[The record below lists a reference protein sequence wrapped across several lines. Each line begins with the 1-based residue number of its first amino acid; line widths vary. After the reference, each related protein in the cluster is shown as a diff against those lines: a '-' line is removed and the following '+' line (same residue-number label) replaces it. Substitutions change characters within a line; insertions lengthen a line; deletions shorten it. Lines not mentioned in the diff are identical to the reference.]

1 MKKKLLRNAS
11 LVALSAVMMCGTAF
25 GLAGCGG
32 SDSNTISISMFC
44 GVDDRAI
51 NEAACNTWAEEYT
64 QELIASGF
72 WEDGHAPIEIR
83 FSSDSNTDNYFDA
96 LNNQIS
102 SNSQPDVF
110 YVSPKYVRTWASIGR
125 ILDLSDYLTSDE
137 DVELVS
143 DIWDDALAF
152 YGYTDAE
159 GYQRGERLEFSN
171 GAWVGQQSGAEVGI
185 AVGLVMRVG
194 ASTGGTDV
202 LNLVLHKWF
211 HLPVSVFVYLT
222 DFTILGGQALFSQP
236 EQILYGV
243 VLLVVE
249 TFTLNRVMLL
259 GQPQV
264 QVFAISERYEELR
277 KKLLVELQA
286 GVTMVMIETGCAGQR
301 QEGVLCVIPP
311 RKLFAAKELI
321 HAVDPDAFITVTR
334 IQEVRGQG
342 FSMARRDAPLK
353 PEE

>member
-1 MKKKLLRNAS
+1 MKHLSGS
-11 LVALSAVMMCGTAF
+11 L
-25 GLAGCGG
+25 G
-32 SDSNTISISMFC
+32 STLWTC
-44 GVDDRAI
+44 
-51 NEAACNTWAEEYT
+51 
-64 QELIASGF
+64 
-72 WEDGHAPIEIR
+72 
-83 FSSDSNTDNYFDA
+83 
-96 LNNQIS
+96 
-102 SNSQPDVF
+102 
-110 YVSPKYVRTWASIGR
+110 ASILLGNA
-125 ILDLSDYLTSDE
+125 
-137 DVELVS
+137 
-143 DIWDDALAF
+143 ALAF
-152 YGYTDAE
+152 AIAAFTVPHGLIMGGVTGISLFLGRFLDLDVAVIVLILNLLALVLGLVVLGRTFLLATVGSSLLYPLLLDLTQKIPGIGALTDDPLLASLLA
-159 GYQRGERLEFSN
+159 GGLI
-171 GAWVGQQSGAEVGI
+171 GI

>member
-1 MKKKLLRNAS
+1 MKHLSGSLGSTLWTCASILLGNAVLAFAIAAFTVPHGLIMGGVTGISLFLGRFLDLDVAAIVLILNLLALVLGLVVLGRTFLLATVGSSLLYPLLLDLTQKIPGIGALTDDPLLAS
-11 LVALSAVMMCGTAF
+11 L
-25 GLAGCGG
+25 LAGG
-32 SDSNTISISMFC
+32 
-44 GVDDRAI
+44 
-51 NEAACNTWAEEYT
+51 
-64 QELIASGF
+64 LI
-72 WEDGHAPIEIR
+72 
-83 FSSDSNTDNYFDA
+83 
-96 LNNQIS
+96 
-102 SNSQPDVF
+102 
-110 YVSPKYVRTWASIGR
+110 
-125 ILDLSDYLTSDE
+125 
-137 DVELVS
+137 
-143 DIWDDALAF
+143 
-152 YGYTDAE
+152 
-159 GYQRGERLEFSN
+159 
-171 GAWVGQQSGAEVGI
+171 GI

-321 HAVDPDAFITVTR
+321 HAVDPEAFITVTR

-342 FSMARRDAPLK
+342 FSIARRDAPLK

>member
-1 MKKKLLRNAS
+1 MKHLSGPLGSTLWTCASILLGNAVLAFAIAAFTVPHGLITGGVTGISLFLGRFLDLDVAAIVLILNLLALVLGLVVLGRTFLLATVGSSLLYPLLLDLTQKIPGIGALTDDPLLAS
-11 LVALSAVMMCGTAF
+11 L
-25 GLAGCGG
+25 LAGG
-32 SDSNTISISMFC
+32 
-44 GVDDRAI
+44 
-51 NEAACNTWAEEYT
+51 
-64 QELIASGF
+64 LI
-72 WEDGHAPIEIR
+72 
-83 FSSDSNTDNYFDA
+83 
-96 LNNQIS
+96 
-102 SNSQPDVF
+102 
-110 YVSPKYVRTWASIGR
+110 
-125 ILDLSDYLTSDE
+125 
-137 DVELVS
+137 
-143 DIWDDALAF
+143 
-152 YGYTDAE
+152 
-159 GYQRGERLEFSN
+159 
-171 GAWVGQQSGAEVGI
+171 GI

-236 EQILYGV
+236 EQILYGI

>member
-1 MKKKLLRNAS
+1 MKHLSGSLGSTLWTCASILLGNAVLAFAIAAFTVPHGLIMGGVTGISLFLGRFLDLDVAVIVLILNLLALVLGLVVLGRTFLLATVGSSLLYPLLLDLTQKIPGIGALTDNPLLAS
-11 LVALSAVMMCGTAF
+11 L
-25 GLAGCGG
+25 LAGG
-32 SDSNTISISMFC
+32 
-44 GVDDRAI
+44 
-51 NEAACNTWAEEYT
+51 
-64 QELIASGF
+64 LI
-72 WEDGHAPIEIR
+72 
-83 FSSDSNTDNYFDA
+83 
-96 LNNQIS
+96 
-102 SNSQPDVF
+102 
-110 YVSPKYVRTWASIGR
+110 
-125 ILDLSDYLTSDE
+125 
-137 DVELVS
+137 
-143 DIWDDALAF
+143 
-152 YGYTDAE
+152 
-159 GYQRGERLEFSN
+159 
-171 GAWVGQQSGAEVGI
+171 GI

>member
-1 MKKKLLRNAS
+1 MKHLSGSLGSTLWTCASILLGNAVLAFAIAAFTVPHGLIMGGVTGISLFLGRFLDLDVAVIVLILNLLALVLGLVVLGRTFLLATVGSSLLYPLLLDLTQKIPGIGALTDDPLLAS
-11 LVALSAVMMCGTAF
+11 L
-25 GLAGCGG
+25 LAGG
-32 SDSNTISISMFC
+32 
-44 GVDDRAI
+44 
-51 NEAACNTWAEEYT
+51 
-64 QELIASGF
+64 LI
-72 WEDGHAPIEIR
+72 
-83 FSSDSNTDNYFDA
+83 
-96 LNNQIS
+96 
-102 SNSQPDVF
+102 
-110 YVSPKYVRTWASIGR
+110 
-125 ILDLSDYLTSDE
+125 
-137 DVELVS
+137 
-143 DIWDDALAF
+143 
-152 YGYTDAE
+152 
-159 GYQRGERLEFSN
+159 
-171 GAWVGQQSGAEVGI
+171 GI

>member
-1 MKKKLLRNAS
+1 MKHLSGPLGSTLWTCASILLGNAVLAFAIAAFTVPHGLITGGVTGISLFLGRFLDLDVAAIVLILNLLALVLGLVVLGRTFLLATVGSSLLYPLLLDLTQKIPGIGALTDDPLLAS
-11 LVALSAVMMCGTAF
+11 L
-25 GLAGCGG
+25 LAGG
-32 SDSNTISISMFC
+32 
-44 GVDDRAI
+44 
-51 NEAACNTWAEEYT
+51 
-64 QELIASGF
+64 LI
-72 WEDGHAPIEIR
+72 
-83 FSSDSNTDNYFDA
+83 
-96 LNNQIS
+96 
-102 SNSQPDVF
+102 
-110 YVSPKYVRTWASIGR
+110 
-125 ILDLSDYLTSDE
+125 
-137 DVELVS
+137 
-143 DIWDDALAF
+143 
-152 YGYTDAE
+152 
-159 GYQRGERLEFSN
+159 
-171 GAWVGQQSGAEVGI
+171 GI

-236 EQILYGV
+236 EQILYGI

-321 HAVDPDAFITVTR
+321 HAVDPDAFITVPR
-334 IQEVRGQG
+334 IQAGRGQG
-342 FSMARRDAPLK
+342 FPLARRAAPLK

>member
-1 MKKKLLRNAS
+1 MKHLSGSLGSTLWTCASILLGNAVLAFAIAAFTVPHGLIMGGVTGISLFLGRFLDLDVAVIVLILNLLALVLGLVVLGRTFLLATVGSSLLYPLLLDLTQKIPGIGSLTDDPLLAS
-11 LVALSAVMMCGTAF
+11 L
-25 GLAGCGG
+25 LAGG
-32 SDSNTISISMFC
+32 
-44 GVDDRAI
+44 
-51 NEAACNTWAEEYT
+51 
-64 QELIASGF
+64 LI
-72 WEDGHAPIEIR
+72 
-83 FSSDSNTDNYFDA
+83 
-96 LNNQIS
+96 
-102 SNSQPDVF
+102 
-110 YVSPKYVRTWASIGR
+110 
-125 ILDLSDYLTSDE
+125 
-137 DVELVS
+137 
-143 DIWDDALAF
+143 
-152 YGYTDAE
+152 
-159 GYQRGERLEFSN
+159 
-171 GAWVGQQSGAEVGI
+171 GI

>member
-1 MKKKLLRNAS
+1 MKHLSGSLGSTLWTCASILLGNAVLAFAIAAFTVPHGLIMGGVTGISLFLGRFLDLDVAAIVLILNLLALVLGLVVLGRTFLLATVGSSLLYPLLLDLTQKIPGIGALTDDPLLAS
-11 LVALSAVMMCGTAF
+11 L
-25 GLAGCGG
+25 LAGG
-32 SDSNTISISMFC
+32 
-44 GVDDRAI
+44 
-51 NEAACNTWAEEYT
+51 
-64 QELIASGF
+64 LI
-72 WEDGHAPIEIR
+72 
-83 FSSDSNTDNYFDA
+83 
-96 LNNQIS
+96 
-102 SNSQPDVF
+102 
-110 YVSPKYVRTWASIGR
+110 
-125 ILDLSDYLTSDE
+125 
-137 DVELVS
+137 
-143 DIWDDALAF
+143 
-152 YGYTDAE
+152 
-159 GYQRGERLEFSN
+159 
-171 GAWVGQQSGAEVGI
+171 GI

-264 QVFAISERYEELR
+264 QVFAISERYEELQ

>member
-1 MKKKLLRNAS
+1 MKHLSGSLGSTLWTCASILLGNAVLAFAIAAFTVPHGLIMGGVTGISLFLGRFLDLDVAAIVLILNLLALVLGLVVLGRTFLLATVGSSRLYPLLRDLTQKIPGIDALTDDPLLAS
-11 LVALSAVMMCGTAF
+11 L
-25 GLAGCGG
+25 LAGG
-32 SDSNTISISMFC
+32 
-44 GVDDRAI
+44 
-51 NEAACNTWAEEYT
+51 
-64 QELIASGF
+64 LI
-72 WEDGHAPIEIR
+72 
-83 FSSDSNTDNYFDA
+83 
-96 LNNQIS
+96 
-102 SNSQPDVF
+102 
-110 YVSPKYVRTWASIGR
+110 
-125 ILDLSDYLTSDE
+125 
-137 DVELVS
+137 
-143 DIWDDALAF
+143 
-152 YGYTDAE
+152 
-159 GYQRGERLEFSN
+159 
-171 GAWVGQQSGAEVGI
+171 GI

-243 VLLVVE
+243 VLLVGE
-249 TFTLNRVMLL
+249 TFPLHRVLLL

-353 PEE
+353 PVE

>member
-1 MKKKLLRNAS
+1 MKHLSGPLGSTLWTCASILLGNAVLAFAIAAFTVPHGLIMGGVTGISLFLGRFLDLDVAAIVLILNLLALVLGLVVLGRTFLLATVGSSLLYPLLLDLTQKIPGIGALTDDPLLAS
-11 LVALSAVMMCGTAF
+11 L
-25 GLAGCGG
+25 LAGG
-32 SDSNTISISMFC
+32 
-44 GVDDRAI
+44 
-51 NEAACNTWAEEYT
+51 
-64 QELIASGF
+64 LI
-72 WEDGHAPIEIR
+72 
-83 FSSDSNTDNYFDA
+83 
-96 LNNQIS
+96 
-102 SNSQPDVF
+102 
-110 YVSPKYVRTWASIGR
+110 
-125 ILDLSDYLTSDE
+125 
-137 DVELVS
+137 
-143 DIWDDALAF
+143 
-152 YGYTDAE
+152 
-159 GYQRGERLEFSN
+159 
-171 GAWVGQQSGAEVGI
+171 GI

-321 HAVDPDAFITVTR
+321 HAVDPEAFITVTR

>member
-1 MKKKLLRNAS
+1 MKHLSGSLGSTLWTCASILLGNAVLAFAIAAFTVPHGLIMGGVTGISLFLGRFLDLDVAAIVLILNLLALVLGLVVLGRTFLLATVGSSLLYPLLLDLTQKIPGIDALTDDPLLAS
-11 LVALSAVMMCGTAF
+11 L
-25 GLAGCGG
+25 LAGG
-32 SDSNTISISMFC
+32 
-44 GVDDRAI
+44 
-51 NEAACNTWAEEYT
+51 
-64 QELIASGF
+64 LI
-72 WEDGHAPIEIR
+72 
-83 FSSDSNTDNYFDA
+83 
-96 LNNQIS
+96 
-102 SNSQPDVF
+102 
-110 YVSPKYVRTWASIGR
+110 
-125 ILDLSDYLTSDE
+125 
-137 DVELVS
+137 
-143 DIWDDALAF
+143 
-152 YGYTDAE
+152 
-159 GYQRGERLEFSN
+159 
-171 GAWVGQQSGAEVGI
+171 GI

-342 FSMARRDAPLK
+342 FSIARRDAPLK

>member
-1 MKKKLLRNAS
+1 MKHLSGSLGSTLWTCASILLGNAVLAFAIAAFTVPHGLIMGGVTGISLFLGRFLDLDVAAIVLILNLLALVLGLVVLGRTFLLATVGSSLLYPLLLDLTQKIPGIGALTDDPLLAS
-11 LVALSAVMMCGTAF
+11 L
-25 GLAGCGG
+25 LAGG
-32 SDSNTISISMFC
+32 
-44 GVDDRAI
+44 
-51 NEAACNTWAEEYT
+51 
-64 QELIASGF
+64 LI
-72 WEDGHAPIEIR
+72 
-83 FSSDSNTDNYFDA
+83 
-96 LNNQIS
+96 
-102 SNSQPDVF
+102 
-110 YVSPKYVRTWASIGR
+110 
-125 ILDLSDYLTSDE
+125 
-137 DVELVS
+137 
-143 DIWDDALAF
+143 
-152 YGYTDAE
+152 
-159 GYQRGERLEFSN
+159 
-171 GAWVGQQSGAEVGI
+171 GI

-321 HAVDPDAFITVTR
+321 HAVDPEAFITATR

-342 FSMARRDAPLK
+342 FSIARRDAPLK

>member
-1 MKKKLLRNAS
+1 MKHLSGSLGSTLWTCASILLGNAVLAFAIAAFTVPHGLIMGGVTGISLFLGRFLDLDVAAIVLILNLLALVLGLVVLGRTFLLATVGSSLLYPLLLDLTQKIPGIGSLTDDPLLAS
-11 LVALSAVMMCGTAF
+11 L
-25 GLAGCGG
+25 LAGG
-32 SDSNTISISMFC
+32 
-44 GVDDRAI
+44 
-51 NEAACNTWAEEYT
+51 
-64 QELIASGF
+64 LI
-72 WEDGHAPIEIR
+72 
-83 FSSDSNTDNYFDA
+83 
-96 LNNQIS
+96 
-102 SNSQPDVF
+102 
-110 YVSPKYVRTWASIGR
+110 
-125 ILDLSDYLTSDE
+125 
-137 DVELVS
+137 
-143 DIWDDALAF
+143 
-152 YGYTDAE
+152 
-159 GYQRGERLEFSN
+159 
-171 GAWVGQQSGAEVGI
+171 GI

-321 HAVDPDAFITVTR
+321 HAVDPEAFITVTR

>member
-1 MKKKLLRNAS
+1 MKHLSGSLGSTLWTCASILLGNAVLAFAIAAFTVPHGLIMGGVTGIS
-11 LVALSAVMMCGTAF
+11 LFLGRFLDLDVAVIVLILNLLALVLGLVVLGRTFLLATVGSSLLYPLLLDLTQKIPGIGALTDDPLLDSL
-25 GLAGCGG
+25 LAG
-32 SDSNTISISMFC
+32 S
-44 GVDDRAI
+44 
-51 NEAACNTWAEEYT
+51 
-64 QELIASGF
+64 LI
-72 WEDGHAPIEIR
+72 
-83 FSSDSNTDNYFDA
+83 
-96 LNNQIS
+96 
-102 SNSQPDVF
+102 
-110 YVSPKYVRTWASIGR
+110 
-125 ILDLSDYLTSDE
+125 
-137 DVELVS
+137 
-143 DIWDDALAF
+143 
-152 YGYTDAE
+152 
-159 GYQRGERLEFSN
+159 
-171 GAWVGQQSGAEVGI
+171 GI

>member
-1 MKKKLLRNAS
+1 MKHLSGSLGSTLWTCASILLGNAVLAFAIAAFTVPHGLIMGGVTGISLFLGRFLDLDVAVIVLILNLLALVLGLVVLGRTFLLATVGSSLLYPLLLDLTQKIPGIGALTDDPLLAS
-11 LVALSAVMMCGTAF
+11 L
-25 GLAGCGG
+25 LAGG
-32 SDSNTISISMFC
+32 
-44 GVDDRAI
+44 
-51 NEAACNTWAEEYT
+51 
-64 QELIASGF
+64 LI
-72 WEDGHAPIEIR
+72 
-83 FSSDSNTDNYFDA
+83 
-96 LNNQIS
+96 
-102 SNSQPDVF
+102 
-110 YVSPKYVRTWASIGR
+110 
-125 ILDLSDYLTSDE
+125 
-137 DVELVS
+137 
-143 DIWDDALAF
+143 
-152 YGYTDAE
+152 
-159 GYQRGERLEFSN
+159 
-171 GAWVGQQSGAEVGI
+171 GI

-321 HAVDPDAFITVTR
+321 HAVDPEAFITVTR

>member
-1 MKKKLLRNAS
+1 MKHLSGSLGSTLWTCASILLGNAVLAFAIAAFTVPHGLIMGGVTGISLFLGRFLDLDVAVIVLILNLLALVLGLVVLGRTFLLATVGSSLLYPLLLDLTQKIPGIGVLTDDPLLAS
-11 LVALSAVMMCGTAF
+11 L
-25 GLAGCGG
+25 LAGG
-32 SDSNTISISMFC
+32 
-44 GVDDRAI
+44 
-51 NEAACNTWAEEYT
+51 
-64 QELIASGF
+64 LI
-72 WEDGHAPIEIR
+72 
-83 FSSDSNTDNYFDA
+83 
-96 LNNQIS
+96 
-102 SNSQPDVF
+102 
-110 YVSPKYVRTWASIGR
+110 
-125 ILDLSDYLTSDE
+125 
-137 DVELVS
+137 
-143 DIWDDALAF
+143 
-152 YGYTDAE
+152 
-159 GYQRGERLEFSN
+159 
-171 GAWVGQQSGAEVGI
+171 GI

>member
-1 MKKKLLRNAS
+1 MKHLSGSLGSTLWTCASILLGNAVLAFAIAAFTVPHGLIMGGVTGISLFLGRFLDLDVAVIVLILNLLALVLGLVVLGRTFLLATVGSSLLYPLLLDLTQKIPGIGALTDDPLLAS
-11 LVALSAVMMCGTAF
+11 L
-25 GLAGCGG
+25 LAGG
-32 SDSNTISISMFC
+32 
-44 GVDDRAI
+44 
-51 NEAACNTWAEEYT
+51 
-64 QELIASGF
+64 LI
-72 WEDGHAPIEIR
+72 
-83 FSSDSNTDNYFDA
+83 
-96 LNNQIS
+96 
-102 SNSQPDVF
+102 
-110 YVSPKYVRTWASIGR
+110 
-125 ILDLSDYLTSDE
+125 
-137 DVELVS
+137 
-143 DIWDDALAF
+143 
-152 YGYTDAE
+152 
-159 GYQRGERLEFSN
+159 
-171 GAWVGQQSGAEVGI
+171 GI

-243 VLLVVE
+243 VLLVVG

>member
-1 MKKKLLRNAS
+1 MKHLSGSLGSTLWTCASILLGNAVLAFAIAAFTVPHGLIMGGVTGISLFLGRFLDLDVAAIVLILNLLALVLGLVVLGRTFLLATVGSSLLYPLLLDLTQKISGIGALTDDPLLAS
-11 LVALSAVMMCGTAF
+11 L
-25 GLAGCGG
+25 LAGG
-32 SDSNTISISMFC
+32 
-44 GVDDRAI
+44 
-51 NEAACNTWAEEYT
+51 
-64 QELIASGF
+64 LI
-72 WEDGHAPIEIR
+72 
-83 FSSDSNTDNYFDA
+83 
-96 LNNQIS
+96 
-102 SNSQPDVF
+102 
-110 YVSPKYVRTWASIGR
+110 
-125 ILDLSDYLTSDE
+125 
-137 DVELVS
+137 
-143 DIWDDALAF
+143 
-152 YGYTDAE
+152 
-159 GYQRGERLEFSN
+159 
-171 GAWVGQQSGAEVGI
+171 GI

-321 HAVDPDAFITVTR
+321 HAVDPEAFITVTR

>member
-1 MKKKLLRNAS
+1 MKHLSSPLGSTLWTCASILLGNAVLAFAIAAFTVPHGLIMGGVTGISLFLGRFLDLDVAAIVLILNLLALVLGLVVLGRTFLLATVGSSLLYPLLLDLTQKIPGIGALTDDPLLAS
-11 LVALSAVMMCGTAF
+11 L
-25 GLAGCGG
+25 LAGG
-32 SDSNTISISMFC
+32 
-44 GVDDRAI
+44 
-51 NEAACNTWAEEYT
+51 
-64 QELIASGF
+64 LI
-72 WEDGHAPIEIR
+72 
-83 FSSDSNTDNYFDA
+83 
-96 LNNQIS
+96 
-102 SNSQPDVF
+102 
-110 YVSPKYVRTWASIGR
+110 
-125 ILDLSDYLTSDE
+125 
-137 DVELVS
+137 
-143 DIWDDALAF
+143 
-152 YGYTDAE
+152 
-159 GYQRGERLEFSN
+159 
-171 GAWVGQQSGAEVGI
+171 GI

-321 HAVDPDAFITVTR
+321 HAVDPEAFITVTR

>member
-1 MKKKLLRNAS
+1 MKHLSGSLGSTLWTCASILLGNAVLAFAIAAFTVPHGLIMGGVTGISLFLGRFLDVAAIVLILNLLALVLGLVVLGRTFLLATVGSSLLYPLLLDLTQKIPGIGALTDDPLLAS
-11 LVALSAVMMCGTAF
+11 L
-25 GLAGCGG
+25 LAGG
-32 SDSNTISISMFC
+32 
-44 GVDDRAI
+44 
-51 NEAACNTWAEEYT
+51 
-64 QELIASGF
+64 LI
-72 WEDGHAPIEIR
+72 
-83 FSSDSNTDNYFDA
+83 
-96 LNNQIS
+96 
-102 SNSQPDVF
+102 
-110 YVSPKYVRTWASIGR
+110 
-125 ILDLSDYLTSDE
+125 
-137 DVELVS
+137 
-143 DIWDDALAF
+143 
-152 YGYTDAE
+152 
-159 GYQRGERLEFSN
+159 
-171 GAWVGQQSGAEVGI
+171 GI

-321 HAVDPDAFITVTR
+321 HAVDPEAFITVTR

>member
-1 MKKKLLRNAS
+1 MKHLSGSLGSTLWTCASILLGNAVLAFAIAALTVPHGLIMGGVTGISLFLGRFLDLDVAAIVLILNLLALVLGLVVLGRTFLLATVGSSLLYPLLLDLTQKIPGIGALTDDPLLAS
-11 LVALSAVMMCGTAF
+11 L
-25 GLAGCGG
+25 LAGG
-32 SDSNTISISMFC
+32 
-44 GVDDRAI
+44 
-51 NEAACNTWAEEYT
+51 
-64 QELIASGF
+64 LI
-72 WEDGHAPIEIR
+72 
-83 FSSDSNTDNYFDA
+83 
-96 LNNQIS
+96 
-102 SNSQPDVF
+102 
-110 YVSPKYVRTWASIGR
+110 
-125 ILDLSDYLTSDE
+125 
-137 DVELVS
+137 
-143 DIWDDALAF
+143 
-152 YGYTDAE
+152 
-159 GYQRGERLEFSN
+159 
-171 GAWVGQQSGAEVGI
+171 GI

>member
-1 MKKKLLRNAS
+1 MKHLSGPLGSTLWTCASILLGNAVLAFAIAAFTVPHGLIMGGVTGISLFLGRFLDLDVAAIVLILNLLALVLGLVVLGRTFLLATVGSSLLYPLLLDLTQKIPGIGALTDDPLLAS
-11 LVALSAVMMCGTAF
+11 L
-25 GLAGCGG
+25 LAGG
-32 SDSNTISISMFC
+32 
-44 GVDDRAI
+44 
-51 NEAACNTWAEEYT
+51 
-64 QELIASGF
+64 LI
-72 WEDGHAPIEIR
+72 
-83 FSSDSNTDNYFDA
+83 
-96 LNNQIS
+96 
-102 SNSQPDVF
+102 
-110 YVSPKYVRTWASIGR
+110 
-125 ILDLSDYLTSDE
+125 
-137 DVELVS
+137 
-143 DIWDDALAF
+143 
-152 YGYTDAE
+152 
-159 GYQRGERLEFSN
+159 
-171 GAWVGQQSGAEVGI
+171 GI